1 MGLLDIRSV
10 RVLFTTLCFVL
21 CLALI
26 YLARQTLMVFL
37 FAIFFA
43 YVLAAPVAYL
53 QRRYK
58 GSHGRIKAVVTV
70 YVIVFGSIAILVAV
84 IGPRIV
90 AEAKHFSQHLPEL
103 SERVSSGQL
112 VSQVG
117 TRRGWSIETQQRIQS
132 LFLGHRAQIVTFLE
146 NVLNRAA
153 VVVKEMWW
161 LLIVPILAVFFL
173 KDGRKLAEDTVLLFK
188 QRQRGIITV
197 VLVEL
202 SQMLGHF
209 VRAQVTLS
217 ALSAG
222 VITLFLVMMRVPY
235 AYALGPIAG
244 ALEFIPIVGPLM
256 GGATILAVGFAA
268 SYNHL
273 VILVLFLIL
282 WRAIQDY
289 VCSPR
294 ILGDKLE
301 LHPLAVLFGVLAGG
315 ELGGVIGVF
324 VSIPVVATFKIIW
337 RTWRAYKATQIAG
350 STVVEVL
357 DAA

>member
-1 MGLLDIRSV
+1 MSLLDIRSV
-10 RVLFTTLCFVL
+10 RVLFTILCFVI
-21 CLALI
+21 CLAFI

-43 YVLAAPVAYL
+43 YLLAAPVAYL
-53 QRRYK
+53 QRRYR
-58 GSHGRIKAVVTV
+58 GSHSRIKAIITACF
-70 YVIVFGSIAILVAV
+70 IVFGSITILVTA

-90 AEAKHFSQHLPEL
+90 VEVQHLSQHLPEL
-103 SERVSSGQL
+103 SERLSSGQL

-117 TRRGWSIETQQRIQS
+117 TRRGWSVETQQHIQS

-146 NVLNRAA
+146 NALHRAA

-161 LLIVPILAVFFL
+161 LPIVPILAIFFL
-173 KDGRKLAEDTVLLFK
+173 KDGRKLAEDAVLLFK
-188 QRQRGIITV
+188 HGQRGIITV
-197 VLVEL
+197 VLAEV

-222 VITLFLVMMRVPY
+222 VITLFLVVMRMPY

-244 ALEFIPIVGPLM
+244 ALEFIPIVGPLI

-268 SYNHL
+268 NYNHL
-273 VILVLFLIL
+273 VIVVLFLIL
-282 WRAIQDY
+282 WRAVQDY
-289 VCSPR
+289 FCSPR

-324 VSIPVVATFKIIW
+324 VSIPVMATLKIIW
-337 RTWRAYKATQIAG
+337 RTWQAYKSSQATG
-350 STVVEVL
+350 SAVVEVL